1 MAKDKKMLLIYYV
14 ICAVV
19 ILGSTFI
26 LRYRIIQH
34 INNNFLNKEVS
45 ELNLKKEEKIEDFE
59 EFYNNIVE
67 GVPSINDQATL
78 YGTDFKNRRDYYLGL
93 IESTKG
99 DFEFF
104 CTMLAI
110 QKDIPSKH
118 TDICFPEYSN
128 ILNLNGY
135 NTDQTLSRHNIKPL
149 TEYWYQCI
157 KDSWQQFSEVK
168 RANFKYIDGQYLFD
182 TIYSSDIYENLH
194 GFELISINDQPM
206 SDYVV
211 NHISTYNLR
220 YDYKRNV
227 PYRWY
232 LTLNDSIGQKV
243 NVTFSDSDNGSVI
256 NKELYIDIQ
265 IEVVDLFSYIYEEEK
280 SKNKESDESIY
291 SYFDDENDIA
301 YVSVRNFTNSQ
312 GEELVATLEKTKT
325 FENIIIDLRNNYGG
339 IRDYGNNYLYSP
351 LYSDDITTTLNWVV
365 ADSDANK
372 VINNKLSHRLFYKQ
386 RSTENGFN
394 YTRKYIYKGKSPERK
409 QSIYYL
415 TNMETAS
422 AADGY
427 IALVKENNLGTI
439 VGTNTYGEGTA
450 GSFNS
455 NSLKNSG
462 LVHIY
467 FPSYSYNQDG
477 TNNAVYGTSPD
488 IYIEQSKDS
497 FYKQRELEKK
507 QKDINT
513 YNEKVKYDNVL
524 IQTIKIIQKGK
535 E

>member
-1 MAKDKKMLLIYYV
+1 MQY
-14 ICAVV
+14 
-19 ILGSTFI
+19 
-26 LRYRIIQH
+26 
-34 INNNFLNKEVS
+34 INNNFFDKEIS
-45 ELNLKKEEKIEDFE
+45 ELDLTKEEKIEDFE
-59 EFYNNIVE
+59 EFYNNIIE

-78 YGTDFKNRRDYYLGL
+78 YGIDFKNRRDYYLEL
-93 IESTKG
+93 IEATKS

-104 CTMLAI
+104 CTMRAI
-110 QKDIPSKH
+110 QEDIPSKH

-128 ILNLNGY
+128 ISSLNCY
-135 NTDQTLSRHNIKPL
+135 NMEKTLSRHNLRSL
-149 TEYWYQCI
+149 TEYWYQRI
-157 KDSWQQFSEVK
+157 KDACQEFSEVK
-168 RANFKYIDGQYLFD
+168 CANFKYIDGQYLFD
-182 TIYSSDIYENLH
+182 SIYSSDSYGDLQ

-243 NVTFSDSDNGSVI
+243 NVTFSDSDKGGNI
-256 NKELYIDIQ
+256 NKELYIDIKM
-265 IEVVDLFSYIYEEEK
+265 EVVDSFSYIYEEDK
-280 SKNKESDESIY
+280 SENKESDEGIY
-291 SYFDDENDIA
+291 SYFDDENEIA
-301 YVSVRNFTNSQ
+301 YVEIKNFKNSQ
-312 GEELVATLEKTKT
+312 GEELLATLEKTKT

-339 IRDYGNNYLYSP
+339 YRQYANDYLYSP
-351 LYSDDITTTLNWVV
+351 LYSDDIITTLNWFV

-372 VINNKLSHRLFYKQ
+372 VINNKLSHRLFYRK
-386 RSTENGFN
+386 RNAENGFY
-394 YTRKYIYKGKSPERK
+394 YTRKYTYKGKSPERK

-415 TNMETAS
+415 TNMNTAS

-427 IALVKENNLGTI
+427 IALVKENDLGTI

-450 GSFNS
+450 GSFYC

-462 LVHIY
+462 LVYIY

-488 IYIEQSKDS
+488 IYIEQTKDS
-497 FYKQRELEKK
+497 FYKQRELQKK

-513 YNEKVKYDNVL
+513 YNEKIKYDNVL
-524 IQTIKIIQKGK
+524 IEIIKTIQKDK